1 MTNDQN
7 VCRFTPV
14 KTGSSD
20 IQTLNFVYEKTD
32 VFHDRFR
39 TLSAYTLG
47 LVSGGAGV
55 LHSLH
60 GSNSLTP
67 GTVFLT
73 FPAAPFRLE
82 DTGNLRYLYVTF
94 LGIRTEQILERL
106 SISRSH
112 PTRSGFSY
120 LIPFWKDSL
129 SLSRP
134 QTLDLLAEGV
144 LLYTFANLGAD
155 LFPEQ
160 EPSISPL
167 TPIKQYLDEHSAD
180 SELTLEAVSR
190 RFSYSPKYLSNLF
203 RESLHI
209 GFSEYLQTLRIQ
221 RACELMQ
228 QGITSVQNVAAL
240 SGYRDPLYFS
250 RVFKKKMGVSP
261 TQHIRQLKAQQA

>member
-47 LVSGGAGV
+47 LVSEGAGV

-82 DTGNLRYLYVTF
+82 VTGNLR
-94 LGIRTEQILERL
+94 
-106 SISRSH
+106 
-112 PTRSGFSY
+112 
-120 LIPFWKDSL
+120 
-129 SLSRP
+129 
-134 QTLDLLAEGV
+134 
-144 LLYTFANLGAD
+144 
-155 LFPEQ
+155 
-160 EPSISPL
+160 
-167 TPIKQYLDEHSAD
+167 
-180 SELTLEAVSR
+180 
-190 RFSYSPKYLSNLF
+190 
-203 RESLHI
+203 
-209 GFSEYLQTLRIQ
+209 
-221 RACELMQ
+221 
-228 QGITSVQNVAAL
+228 
-240 SGYRDPLYFS
+240 
-250 RVFKKKMGVSP
+250 
-261 TQHIRQLKAQQA
+261 